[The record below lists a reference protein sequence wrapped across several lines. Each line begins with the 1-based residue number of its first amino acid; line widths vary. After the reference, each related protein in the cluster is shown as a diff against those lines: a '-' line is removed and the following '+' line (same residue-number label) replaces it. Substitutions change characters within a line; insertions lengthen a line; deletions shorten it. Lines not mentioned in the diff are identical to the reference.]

1 MTSPNLSEIV
11 TTTLRNRSKKLADNV
26 TENNALLMRL
36 EKRGKRKPV
45 SGGRTI
51 VQELEYAE
59 NSTYKRYSGYEILNI
74 APSDVFTAAEFNYA
88 QAAVAVSISGL
99 EQLQNS
105 GENAVIDLLES
116 RISNAEKTMRN
127 NISADIYS
135 DGTADGGKQIGGL
148 QALIDFTPATGTV
161 GGINAATWSF
171 WRNVSFDAS
180 TDGGAAVSASNVQSY
195 MNQVYLQ
202 LCRGTDKP
210 DLIVADNNYYRFYME
225 SLQTIQRVMSD
236 EFAQAGFQSLKYMGS
251 DVVLDGGYGG
261 DVPSNPGAG
270 GGSGTG
276 TMYFLNCDY
285 LHYRPHRDREFV
297 PIGDERFAVNQ
308 DAMVQLIGWAG
319 NMTVSNRFL
328 QGVLADDG
336 SA

>member
-1 MTSPNLSEIV
+1 MTSPNLSELV
-11 TTTLRNRSKKLADNV
+11 TMTLRNRSKKLADNV

-74 APSDVFTAAEFNYA
+74 APSDVFTAAEYNYA

-161 GGINAATWSF
+161 GGIDAATWSF

-180 TDGGAAVSASNVQSY
+180 TDGGAAVSASNIQSY

-236 EFAQAGFQSLKYMGS
+236 EYAQAGFQSLKYMGS

-270 GGSGTG
+270 GGANTG

-319 NMTVSNRFL
+319 NMTTSNRFL

-336 SA
+336 S